1 VKHSHTDTMF
11 HVCVGAG
18 AQRES
23 MEYTKKALEAQEA
36 VDEATKLAL
45 QRVRMEAEVLKQV
58 EQDEA
63 EAWRDLVEI
72 RQKVVKYRTLTKEQ
86 LLAMEREEKEEEKQ
100 KEREARAKERSDR
113 CVRSTLVRASG
124 ALGSVA
130 TLDVT
135 RSKTQTS
142 EVVACGPAREQS
154 ARAAADGSTAEG

>member
-1 VKHSHTDTMF
+1 
-11 HVCVGAG
+11 
-18 AQRES
+18 

-63 EAWRDLVEI
+63 EAWHDLVEI

-100 KEREARAKERSDR
+100 KERETRAKERSDR
-113 CVRSTLVRASG
+113 CVRLLARPLVRTSVSGCVGFVAS
-124 ALGSVA
+124 
-130 TLDVT
+130 LDVT
-135 RSKTQTS
+135 HPNP
-142 EVVACGPAREQS
+142 EE
-154 ARAAADGSTAEG
+154 